1 MHEQLISKD
10 EAQYT
15 YEYDNFFKILSPL
28 NNWNQGKKRIGK
40 GQRFQKT
47 FFILVTI
54 MING

>member
-15 YEYDNFFKILSPL
+15 YEYDNSFKILSPL

-40 GQRFQKT
+40 EKGFQRLF
-47 FFILVTI
+47 LY
-54 MING
+54 